1 MVNNREQE
9 LYNKITELYG
19 KNLELLD
26 EIEKYDK
33 DSKKDKNIINKLNEK
48 FRKNKYHI
56 GELLQSHLNLKKEKE
71 NLKETI
77 KRQKILENKGISFAN
92 KLIDE
97 NEKNKGEYY
106 ENMKKVFQQ
115 YFKEYAMA
123 EEMKEIKI

>member
-9 LYNKITELYG
+9 LYIKITELYG

-77 KRQKILENKGISFAN
+77 KRQKILENKAISFAN

-106 ENMKKVFQQ
+106 ENMKK
-115 YFKEYAMA
+115 YFSNILRNMLWLRK
-123 EEMKEIKI
+123 